1 MRFFIGITSVYVA
14 CRGKCCFPHRIMMT
28 FDLPYTPAEDGSYEL
43 SINESPPLH
52 FASRGAALFY
62 AVKLATQRQQQG
74 IDYAINVEGGDGKW
88 RLFRGLARLS
98 A

>member
-1 MRFFIGITSVYVA
+1 
-14 CRGKCCFPHRIMMT
+14 MMT
-28 FDLPYTPAEDGSYEL
+28 LDLPYAPAEDGSYEL

-62 AVKLATQRQQQG
+62 AVKLANQRQRQG
-74 IDYAINVEGGDGKW
+74 LDYAINLEGGDGKW
-88 RLFRGLARLS
+88 RLFQGLMRLS

>member
-1 MRFFIGITSVYVA
+1 
-14 CRGKCCFPHRIMMT
+14 MMT
-28 FDLPYTPAEDGSYEL
+28 FDLFHAPAQDGRYAL

-52 FASRGAALFY
+52 FAGRGAALSY

-74 IDYAINVEGGDGKW
+74 LDYAINIEGGDGRW
-88 RLFRGLARLS
+88 RLFEGWRLC